1 MNTKNTYPPTYTSV
15 SPTTSMSTRARRA
28 LGSVELENRA
38 HSMRRPS
45 PRIHRHSSSFR
56 GPRSRSSNA
65 FGERSSARERKDRA
79 RAPSRSR
86 SMSAATE
93 GGETGAASEALDR
106 VVLRYLH
113 RRGYSSAAGVL
124 RMEAKIA
131 EKVQKGETG
140 VGGALASA
148 MGADA
153 AISDH
158 LLFHTET
165 EADPR
170 ALVDGYG
177 ALRDWAH
184 NSLDLYKVRD
194 ARAREEEER
203 EETMVGDAL
212 DRASRRDRGLVGWRT
227 ARRGRAR

>member
-1 MNTKNTYPPTYTSV
+1 
-15 SPTTSMSTRARRA
+15 
-28 LGSVELENRA
+28 
-38 HSMRRPS
+38 
-45 PRIHRHSSSFR
+45 
-56 GPRSRSSNA
+56 
-65 FGERSSARERKDRA
+65 
-79 RAPSRSR
+79 
-86 SMSAATE
+86 MSAATD

-131 EKVQKGETG
+131 EKMQKGEAG

-194 ARAREEEER
+194 A
-203 EETMVGDAL
+203 
-212 DRASRRDRGLVGWRT
+212 
-227 ARRGRAR
+227 

>member
-38 HSMRRPS
+38 RIRFRCVAPALE
-45 PRIHRHSSSFR
+45 IHRHSSSFR
-56 GPRSRSSNA
+56 GPRSREST
-65 FGERSSARERKDRA
+65 RSANDRA
-79 RAPSRSR
+79 RARGNDRARARSRSR

-131 EKVQKGETG
+131 EKVQKGEAG

-194 ARAREEEER
+194 ARSAR
-203 EETMVGDAL
+203 G
-212 DRASRRDRGLVGWRT
+212 
-227 ARRGRAR
+227 GRARGDDGR

>member
-1 MNTKNTYPPTYTSV
+1 V
-15 SPTTSMSTRARRA
+15 SSSRIARAFDASPQPSKFIAIRRRSAVRDRAHRTRSANDRARA
-28 LGSVELENRA
+28 
-38 HSMRRPS
+38 
-45 PRIHRHSSSFR
+45 R
-56 GPRSRSSNA
+56 G
-65 FGERSSARERKDRA
+65 KDPA

-212 DRASRRDRGLVGWRT
+212 DARVETRIRGLVGWRT
-227 ARRGRAR
+227 RAMRRDDGTTDAR

>member
-1 MNTKNTYPPTYTSV
+1 
-15 SPTTSMSTRARRA
+15 
-28 LGSVELENRA
+28 
-38 HSMRRPS
+38 
-45 PRIHRHSSSFR
+45 
-56 GPRSRSSNA
+56 
-65 FGERSSARERKDRA
+65 
-79 RAPSRSR
+79 
-86 SMSAATE
+86 MSAATE

-212 DRASRRDRGLVGWRT
+212 DARVETRDPRVGRLAN
-227 ARRGRAR
+227 ARDADARDETR

>member
-1 MNTKNTYPPTYTSV
+1 MSSSRIARAFDA
-15 SPTTSMSTRARRA
+15 SPQPSKFIAIRRRSAVRDRAHRTRSATERARA
-28 LGSVELENRA
+28 SG
-38 HSMRRPS
+38 
-45 PRIHRHSSSFR
+45 
-56 GPRSRSSNA
+56 
-65 FGERSSARERKDRA
+65 KDPA
-79 RAPSRSR
+79 RAPSLAL
-86 SMSAATE
+86 SMRAATE

-212 DRASRRDRGLVGWRT
+212 DARVETRIRGLVGWRT
-227 ARRGRAR
+227 RAMRRDDGTTDAR

>member
-1 MNTKNTYPPTYTSV
+1 MSSSRIARAFDA
-15 SPTTSMSTRARRA
+15 SPQPSKFIAIRRRSAVRDRAHRTRSANDRARA
-28 LGSVELENRA
+28 
-38 HSMRRPS
+38 
-45 PRIHRHSSSFR
+45 R
-56 GPRSRSSNA
+56 G
-65 FGERSSARERKDRA
+65 KDPA

-212 DRASRRDRGLVGWRT
+212 DARVETRIRGLVGWRT
-227 ARRGRAR
+227 RAMRRDDGTTDAR

>member
-1 MNTKNTYPPTYTSV
+1 
-15 SPTTSMSTRARRA
+15 
-28 LGSVELENRA
+28 
-38 HSMRRPS
+38 
-45 PRIHRHSSSFR
+45 
-56 GPRSRSSNA
+56 
-65 FGERSSARERKDRA
+65 
-79 RAPSRSR
+79 
-86 SMSAATE
+86 MSAATD

-131 EKVQKGETG
+131 EKVQKGEAG
-140 VGGALASA
+140 AGGALASA

-194 ARAREEEER
+194 ARAREEGER
-203 EETMVGDAL
+203 DETMVGDAL
-212 DRASRRDRGLVGWRT
+212 DTRVGTRIRGLVGWRT
-227 ARRGRAR
+227 RATRTRAMRRDDGTTDAR

>member
-1 MNTKNTYPPTYTSV
+1 MSSSRIARAFDA
-15 SPTTSMSTRARRA
+15 SPQPSKFIVIRRRSAVRDRAHRTRSANDRARA
-28 LGSVELENRA
+28 
-38 HSMRRPS
+38 
-45 PRIHRHSSSFR
+45 R
-56 GPRSRSSNA
+56 G
-65 FGERSSARERKDRA
+65 KDRA

-131 EKVQKGETG
+131 EKVQKGEAG

-194 ARAREEEER
+194 ARSAR
-203 EETMVGDAL
+203 G
-212 DRASRRDRGLVGWRT
+212 
-227 ARRGRAR
+227 GRARGDDGR

>member
-1 MNTKNTYPPTYTSV
+1 
-15 SPTTSMSTRARRA
+15 
-28 LGSVELENRA
+28 
-38 HSMRRPS
+38 
-45 PRIHRHSSSFR
+45 
-56 GPRSRSSNA
+56 
-65 FGERSSARERKDRA
+65 
-79 RAPSRSR
+79 
-86 SMSAATE
+86 MSAATD

-124 RMEAKIA
+124 RMEATIA
-131 EKVQKGETG
+131 EKVQKGAAG
-140 VGGALASA
+140 VGGSLASA

-170 ALVDGYG
+170 TLVDGYG

-194 ARAREEEER
+194 A
-203 EETMVGDAL
+203 
-212 DRASRRDRGLVGWRT
+212 
-227 ARRGRAR
+227 

>member
-1 MNTKNTYPPTYTSV
+1 MSSSRIARAFDA
-15 SPTTSMSTRARRA
+15 SPQPSKFIAIRRRSAVRDRAHRTRSANDRARA
-28 LGSVELENRA
+28 
-38 HSMRRPS
+38 
-45 PRIHRHSSSFR
+45 R
-56 GPRSRSSNA
+56 GKAP
-65 FGERSSARERKDRA
+65 A

-212 DRASRRDRGLVGWRT
+212 DARVETRIRGLVGWRT
-227 ARRGRAR
+227 RAMRRDDGTTDAR